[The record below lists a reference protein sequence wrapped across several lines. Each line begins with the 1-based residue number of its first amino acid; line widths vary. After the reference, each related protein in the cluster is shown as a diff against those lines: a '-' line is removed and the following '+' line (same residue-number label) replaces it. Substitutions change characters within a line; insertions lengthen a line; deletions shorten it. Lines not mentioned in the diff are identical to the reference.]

1 MKILELNVFINQ
13 NGNVA
18 ITQEGQ
24 IVEITPDMIDLVIG
38 YLRDMKEELEEIEE
52 DDKEQE

>member
-1 MKILELNVFINQ
+1 MRILELNVFINQ

-38 YLRDMKEELEEIEE
+38 YLKDMKTELEEIDE
-52 DDKEQE
+52 DKEQE

>member
-24 IVEITPDMIDLVIG
+24 IVEITPDMVDLVIG
-38 YLRDMKEELEEIEE
+38 YLRDMKTELEEIEE

>member
-24 IVEITPDMIDLVIG
+24 IVEITPDMVDLVIG

>member
-24 IVEITPDMIDLVIG
+24 IVEITPDMVDLVIG
-38 YLRDMKEELEEIEE
+38 YLRDMKTELEEGEE
-52 DDKEQE
+52 E